1 MLCVYVLVRP
11 SMPESTALG
20 AAIAAGLAE
29 GISVWNLDS
38 TVNSVDTTA
47 DIFTASISESSKD
60 VSYVVLLFLSY
71 R

>member
-1 MLCVYVLVRP
+1 
-11 SMPESTALG
+11 MPESTALG